1 MGLNLIPKQGSL
13 QQSLFAD
20 EFFHHCVT
28 VWFPHHL
35 LLYSH
40 RCTRTISTVLAI
52 SLCRSRSSS
61 RCCDIAWEVKE
72 HSFSVSAAVRDTSR
86 TLRCPETSCIPSAIP
101 CFQPHSLS
109 VSSHS
114 NTFALL
120 FLKNYSNPRRERA
133 LCCTIR
139 I

>member
-35 LLYSH
+35 LPYSH

-52 SLCRSRSSS
+52 SLCRSSS
-61 RCCDIAWEVKE
+61 RCCDIAWEVRE

-86 TLRCPETSCIPSAIP
+86 TLRCPQTSCIPSAIP